1 MAKIDS
7 YAELQEAIHVLE
19 SKQKED
25 LKNLK
30 KEFSDVKERLKPKNL
45 MHEGLNRIR
54 HSTALRNTLIATGA
68 AILSIIA
75 IKKVRARR
83 RRHHEKKN
91 NYAYERPAA
100 KQSKQ
105 ISKSVIRY
113 ILTVLVS
120 RYADTIKDVV
130 YSLLNRMKS
139 SPPKQTETVRET
151 Q

>member
-1 MAKIDS
+1 MGKIDS
-7 YAELQEAIHVLE
+7 YTELQEAIHVLE
-19 SKQKED
+19 SKQQED

-45 MHEGLNRIR
+45 LHEGINRIR
-54 HSTALRNTLIATGA
+54 HSTALRNTLIATGVTF
-68 AILSIIA
+68 LSILA
-75 IKKVRARR
+75 IKKIKARR
-83 RRHHEKKN
+83 RRHHEKRN

-100 KQSKQ
+100 NHSKQ

-113 ILTVLVS
+113 ILTVFVS

-139 SPPKQTETVRET
+139 SPPKQTETVRQT